1 LARGLADLP
10 EALALR
16 AADRPGWV
24 RGERAMLRHLFD
36 ALDLDI
42 TLP

>member
-24 RGERAMLRHLFD
+24 RGERAMLRHIFS
-36 ALDLDI
+36 ALDRDV
-42 TLP
+42 TMV